1 MTCEGAV
8 VRAPTLATRRIAANR
23 PTPRRLAIEIA
34 RIHVATYA
42 FAFRAKIVVVTRF
55 TAFDEE
61 GDAHGDDS
69 DEAQH
74 GISVH
79 LYRLNGGSP
88 SDSRSRFATYGAHGS
103 ASRTSHGQAPRRVL
117 TISPLRLCVRPP
129 L

>member
-34 RIHVATYA
+34 RIHVATNA
-42 FAFRAKIVVVTRF
+42 LSFRAKIVIIAGF
-55 TAFDEE
+55 AAFGEE
-61 GDAHGDDS
+61 GDAHGDES

-74 GISVH
+74 GSSVH
-79 LYRLNGGSP
+79 LYRFNGGSP
-88 SDSRSRFATYGAHGS
+88 SDSRSRFATYGAQRS